1 MKEIICE
8 TSSCE
13 HNLKCRC
20 MAGIISVGDGAKCLS
35 RIKRE
40 GGALA
45 QSFADVEAGEEFHGA
60 DRDSIVQCSAEC
72 ALNTGGLC
80 SAEKITV
87 RDKLFSAKC
96 KSRIAARHLR
106 TENVSAA
113 LHGARRFAAFL
124 TP

>member
-96 KSRIAARHLR
+96 KSELKILR
-106 TENVSAA
+106 RAPRRPPFCRVSDA
-113 LHGARRFAAFL
+113 LSRKPL
-124 TP
+124 S

>member
-8 TSSCE
+8 TSNCE

-20 MAGIISVGDGAKCLS
+20 LAGIISVGDKAKCLS

-60 DRDSIVQCSAEC
+60 KNDSIVQCSAEC
-72 ALNTGGLC
+72 ALNSNGVC
-80 SAEKITV
+80 SADKITV
-87 RDKLFSAKC
+87 KDSLFAAKC
-96 KSRIAARHLR
+96 KSRI
-106 TENVSAA
+106 SASEK
-113 LHGARRFAAFL
+113 
-124 TP
+124 

>member
-8 TSSCE
+8 TSNCE

-20 MAGIISVGDGAKCLS
+20 LAGIISVGAGAKCLS

-60 DRDSIVQCSAEC
+60 ETDSIVQCSAEC
-72 ALNTGGLC
+72 ALNSEGVC
-80 SAEKITV
+80 SADKITV
-87 RDKLFSAKC
+87 KDALFSAKC
-96 KSRIAARHLR
+96 RSR
-106 TENVSAA
+106 VPSS
-113 LHGARRFAAFL
+113 GK
-124 TP
+124 

>member
-8 TSSCE
+8 TSNCE

-20 MAGIISVGDGAKCLS
+20 LAGIITVGETAACRS

-45 QSFADVEAGEEFHGA
+45 QSFADVEAGEEFHGTA
-60 DRDSIVQCSAEC
+60 SAEC
-72 ALNTGGLC
+72 SYNANGMC

-87 RDKLFSAKC
+87 KDAMFKAKC
-96 KSRIAARHLR
+96 KSRVAPNKAK
-106 TENVSAA
+106 N
-113 LHGARRFAAFL
+113 
-124 TP
+124 

>member
-96 KSRIAARHLR
+96 KSHIAAPK
-106 TENVSAA
+106 S
-113 LHGARRFAAFL
+113 
-124 TP
+124 

>member
-20 MAGIISVGDGAKCLS
+20 LAGIISVGDGAKCLS

-45 QSFADVEAGEEFHGA
+45 QSFADIEAGEEFHGTV
-60 DRDSIVQCSAEC
+60 DDSIVQCSASC
-72 ALNTGGLC
+72 ALNSSGMCT
-80 SAEKITV
+80 AEKITV
-87 RDKLFSAKC
+87 KDSVFSAKC
-96 KSRIAARHLR
+96 KTRI
-106 TENVSAA
+106 SASEK
-113 LHGARRFAAFL
+113 
-124 TP
+124 

>member
-8 TSSCE
+8 TSNCE

-20 MAGIISVGDGAKCLS
+20 LAGIISVGDNAKCLS

-60 DRDSIVQCSAEC
+60 KNDSIVQCSAEC
-72 ALNTGGLC
+72 ALNSGGVC
-80 SAEKITV
+80 TADKITV
-87 RDKLFSAKC
+87 KDAPFAAKC
-96 KSRIAARHLR
+96 KSRII
-106 TENVSAA
+106 SS
-113 LHGARRFAAFL
+113 GK
-124 TP
+124 

>member
-8 TSSCE
+8 TSNCE

-20 MAGIISVGDGAKCLS
+20 LAGIITVGETAACRS

-45 QSFADVEAGEEFHGA
+45 QSFSDVEAGEEFHGTA
-60 DRDSIVQCSAEC
+60 VDSIVQCSAEC
-72 ALNTGGLC
+72 SYNANGMC

-87 RDKLFSAKC
+87 KDAMFKAKC
-96 KSRIAARHLR
+96 KSRVAPNKA
-106 TENVSAA
+106 NN
-113 LHGARRFAAFL
+113 
-124 TP
+124 

>member
-20 MAGIISVGDGAKCLS
+20 MAGIVSVGDGAKCLS

-96 KSRIAARHLR
+96 KSRIAAPK
-106 TENVSAA
+106 N
-113 LHGARRFAAFL
+113 
-124 TP
+124 